1 MEALT
6 RQMLSLV
13 GASAEFT
20 RARRAAATATPATP
34 EEATWLAE
42 LSRAHDAMAGIAADV
57 AALLGGLKLS
67 AIGTFLAGANAL
79 LQALEAAAA
88 AAAHGWAQR
97 AAWVQALLQ
106 ARGKAH
112 ARDAQ
117 EEEEEEAAP
126 LLLAFGGARYEPLRF
141 LPARGGGGASDAA

>member
-13 GASAEFT
+13 GASAAFT
-20 RARRAAATATPATP
+20 RACCAAAATP
-34 EEATWLAE
+34 EDATWLAE
-42 LSRAHDAMAGIAADV
+42 LSRAHDAMAAIAADV
-57 AALLGGLKLS
+57 AALLGVLKLS

-79 LQALEAAAA
+79 LQALDAAAA

-106 ARGKAH
+106 ARPQARAH
-112 ARDAQ
+112 AQ
-117 EEEEEEAAP
+117 EDEEEEAAP

-141 LPARGGGGASDAA
+141 LPARGGRGGGDAA